1 MAIQSASATL
11 TVLATMLPITGF
23 IPYADGTID
32 PRSGTVKAQ
41 GRSTWGSLLGT
52 GWGQF
57 TNYIQTYQLL
67 RWTAPRVDLGAVQY
81 FTLNIEA
88 QFVGTLSYLIH
99 VSDTGLFQGEE
110 QEYYIQD
117 GDVNVPGFYGRYC
130 YVTAVLNGTELEQ
143 ILITADTSVR
153 TYEIVNVNSS
163 TLSGS
168 ITARQ
173 IPLPTPVS
181 QIKDIHIQVR
191 SAAVY
196 PVNLYV
202 SDTATSEVLIPVIKS
217 KSNTAPTFALYGI
230 DNDARNGTVDI
241 TVKAL
246 PRQAM
251 FNGSLVVLA

>member
-1 MAIQSASATL
+1 MAIQSASAAL
-11 TVLATMLPITGF
+11 TSTSQMIPITGF
-23 IPYADGTID
+23 IPYSDGVID
-32 PRSGTVKAQ
+32 PISNTVKAL
-41 GRSTWGSLLGT
+41 GVSTWGSLAGT

-57 TNYIQTYQLL
+57 TNYIQTFTLL

-99 VSDTGLFQGEE
+99 VSETGLFQGEE
-110 QEYYIQD
+110 REYYIQD
-117 GDVNVPGFYGRYC
+117 GDLDVPGFYGRYC

-143 ILITADTSVR
+143 ILITADTSSR
-153 TYEIVNVNSS
+153 TYQIVDVVSS
-163 TLSGS
+163 TLAGT
-168 ITARQ
+168 ITNRI

-181 QIKDIHIQVR
+181 QIKDIHIEVR
-191 SAAVY
+191 AATTY

-202 SDTATSEVLIPVIKS
+202 SDTPTSQVLIPVVTS
-217 KSNTAPTFALYGI
+217 KSNTQPAFALFGI

-241 TVKAL
+241 TITAL